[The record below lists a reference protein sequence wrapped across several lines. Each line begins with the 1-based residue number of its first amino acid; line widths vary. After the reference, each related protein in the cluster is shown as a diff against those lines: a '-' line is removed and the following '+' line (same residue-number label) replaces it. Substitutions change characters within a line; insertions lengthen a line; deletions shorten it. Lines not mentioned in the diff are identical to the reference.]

1 MTELLLLLLGAV
13 VGVTVA
19 LVWARSRP
27 HAPIRAEPAASY
39 PEPAPNPAGTGPW
52 ELFDHISEGVLLLD
66 DRLRPVL
73 ANAAAGRILGLQ
85 SRELPGRLP
94 SEEVVIVARRARE
107 EGAEIE
113 ELMTLWF
120 PSRAT
125 IKARAMPVDG
135 GRSVLL
141 ILQDVTEESLAQRIR
156 REFVAHASH
165 ELKSPVASMQALAE
179 AVHQAAADDPT
190 AASRFSHKLVLEAT
204 RLGRLISDLLDLS
217 RLEDPATLPEE
228 PMDLGEVAH
237 REVAQARPAA
247 EAKGMELDARVTPHV
262 WVKGDDQQ
270 LGLLMRNLLENAVR
284 YTPEGGAIALEVDLV
299 GDMAVISV
307 SDTGIG
313 IPLESQ
319 GRIFE
324 RFYRVDRARSRDK
337 GGTGLGLAIV
347 KHVAELH
354 GGEVTLSSELG
365 VGSTF
370 TTRIPALKPDADIE
384 SIAG

>member
-1 MTELLLLLLGAV
+1 MLLW
-13 VGVTVA
+13 T
-19 LVWARSRP
+19 RSRP
-27 HAPIRAEPAASY
+27 HSISARDQPAAPPYIEPSPD
-39 PEPAPNPAGTGPW
+39 PEKTGPW
-52 ELFDHISEGVLLLD
+52 LLLDHIDEGVLLLD

-85 SRELPGRLP
+85 SSELPGRLP

-107 EGAEIE
+107 EGTEIE
-113 ELMTLWF
+113 DVMTLWF

-125 IKARAMPVDG
+125 IKARALPVDG
-135 GRSVLL
+135 GDSVLL

-179 AVHQAAADDPT
+179 AVHQAAVDDPD
-190 AASRFSHKLVLEAT
+190 AAGRFSHKLVLEAT

-217 RLEDPATLPEE
+217 RLEDPAALPEE
-228 PMDLGEVAH
+228 PIDLAEVAY
-237 REVAQARPAA
+237 REIAQAQTAA
-247 EAKGMELDARVTPHV
+247 EAKGMIFEVRVTPEV
-262 WVKGDDQQ
+262 WVRGDDQQ

-284 YTPEGGAIALEVDLV
+284 YTPEAGSVKVDVDLV
-299 GDMAVISV
+299 GDAAVV
-307 SDTGIG
+307 AVTDTGIG

-319 GRIFE
+319 GRVFE

-354 GGEVTLSSELG
+354 GGEATVSSELG

-370 TTRIPALKPDADIE
+370 TTRIPALNPHDGVG
-384 SIAG
+384 SLAG